1 MRHEDNNISLSKRL
15 EERVKELTC
24 LYELSKVVQ
33 QLELGLD
40 YQLERIIE
48 IIPKGWQY
56 PDNLGVHISY
66 DGNQLGSN
74 LTAVGLREL
83 ICANQQEVGEIK
95 VGYSNLP
102 DEKNSFLKEEQQLL
116 SQIAIEI
123 GNLLSRHQQIENE
136 KLLVEQMKRD
146 DRLHILA
153 ELTAGVAH
161 ELNTPLGNIL
171 GYAEILKKSIE
182 DKNKRNDAQ
191 KIVASALSAREI
203 VKKLMYFSC
212 EMPSNFKPLD
222 INKVIKDT
230 CDLLSLQLKQ
240 SNKQIE
246 QKLDLES
253 LMINGDGMQLSQ
265 VFINLILNAKDAIA
279 ANEKIFISTKDL
291 NDFVEVKITDEG
303 HGILESDLEN
313 IFKPFFTTKK
323 HGTGLGLSVAHGIIQ
338 SHKGK
343 IEVKSKMDSGT
354 QFIITLPKIAS

>member
-1 MRHEDNNISLSKRL
+1 MTQEDENINLSKRL

-40 YQLERIIE
+40 NQLERIVK

-56 PDNLGVHISY
+56 PDNLDVHISY
-66 DGNQLGSN
+66 NGNHLGSEFS
-74 LTAVGLREL
+74 VFGLSEL
-83 ICANQQEVGEIK
+83 ISINQHEIGEIK

-123 GNLLSRHQQIENE
+123 GNLIARHEQIEKE
-136 KLLVEQMKRD
+136 KLLNEQMMRD
-146 DRLHILA
+146 DRLHVLA

-212 EMPSNFKPLD
+212 EMPSNFKPID
-222 INKVIKDT
+222 INTVVKDT

-240 SNKQIE
+240 SNKHIQ
-246 QKLDLES
+246 QKLESES
-253 LMINGDGMQLSQ
+253 LMVNGDSMQLSQ
-265 VFINLILNAKDAIA
+265 VFINLLLNAKDAIA
-279 ANEKIFISTKDL
+279 ANEKIFISSKDL
-291 NDFVEVKITDEG
+291 GDFVQVLIKDEG
-303 HGILESDLEN
+303 QGISESDLEN
-313 IFKPFFTTKK
+313 IFKPFFTKK
-323 HGTGLGLSVAHGIIQ
+323 QHGTGLGLSVAHGIIQ
-338 SHKGK
+338 SHKGN
-343 IEVKSKMDSGT
+343 IEVKSKIDSGT

>member
-1 MRHEDNNISLSKRL
+1 MTHENINISVSKRL

-33 QLELGLD
+33 QLEVGLD
-40 YQLERIIE
+40 KQLEEIID

-56 PDNLGVHISY
+56 PDKLDVYISH
-66 DGNQLGSN
+66 DGNHLGSD
-74 LTAVGLREL
+74 LSSVGLSEM
-83 ICANQQEVGEIK
+83 ITINQHEIGVIK

-116 SQIAIEI
+116 SQIAFEL
-123 GNLLSRHQQIENE
+123 GNLIARHEQIEKE
-136 KLLVEQMKRD
+136 KLLNEQMKRD
-146 DRLHILA
+146 DRLHVLA

-191 KIVASALSAREI
+191 KIVTSALSAREI

-212 EMPSNFKPLD
+212 EMPSNFQPID
-222 INKVIKDT
+222 INIVVKDT

-240 SNKQIE
+240 SNKHIE
-246 QKLDLES
+246 QNLES
-253 LMINGDGMQLSQ
+253 EPLMVNGDSMQLSQ
-265 VFINLILNAKDAIA
+265 VFINLLLNAKDAIA
-279 ANEKIFISTKDL
+279 ANEKIFISTKNW
-291 NDFVEVKITDEG
+291 NDSIQIKIEDKG
-303 HGILESDLEN
+303 HGIPESDLEN
-313 IFKPFFTTKK
+313 IFKPFFTKK
-323 HGTGLGLSVAHGIIQ
+323 QHGTGLGLSVAHGIIQ
-338 SHKGK
+338 SHKGS
-343 IEVKSKMDSGT
+343 IEVKSKIDVGT

>member
-1 MRHEDNNISLSKRL
+1 MTQEDENINLSKRL

-40 YQLERIIE
+40 EQIEKILE
-48 IIPKGWQY
+48 IIPKGWQFPEHLDVNITY
-56 PDNLGVHISY
+56 HDKNFGLELNQIGLKESIHI
-66 DGNQLGSN
+66 NQ
-74 LTAVGLREL
+74 R
-83 ICANQQEVGEIK
+83 EVGEIK
-95 VGYSNLP
+95 VGYNNLP
-102 DEKNSFLKEEQQLL
+102 NQKNSFLKEEQQLL

-123 GNLLSRHQQIENE
+123 GNLIARHEQIEKE
-136 KLLVEQMKRD
+136 KLLKEQMQRD

-191 KIVASALSAREI
+191 KILTSALSAREI

-212 EMPSNFKPLD
+212 EMPSNFKPID
-222 INKVIKDT
+222 INAVVKDT

-240 SNKQIE
+240 SNKQIKQNIE
-246 QKLDLES
+246 LEP
-253 LMINGDGMQLSQ
+253 LIINGDSMQLSQ

-279 ANEKIFISTKDL
+279 ANEKIFISTKAL
-291 NDFVEVKITDEG
+291 NDFAQVTIKDKG
-303 HGILESDLEN
+303 HGILESDLED
-313 IFKPFFTTKK
+313 IFKPFFTTKQ

-343 IEVKSKMDSGT
+343 IEVKSEKNKGT
-354 QFIITLPKIAS
+354 EFIITLPKIAS

>member
-1 MRHEDNNISLSKRL
+1 MTYEDNNISLSKRL

-33 QLELGLD
+33 QIELGLEK
-40 YQLERIIE
+40 QLERIIK
-48 IIPKGWQY
+48 IIPKGWQF
-56 PDNLGVHISY
+56 PDNLDVHISY
-66 DGNQLGSN
+66 GGNLLGSE
-74 LTAVGLREL
+74 LSSVGLSEL
-83 ICANQQEVGEIK
+83 ISINQREIGEIK

-123 GNLLSRHQQIENE
+123 GNLLSRHEQIEKE
-136 KLLVEQMKRD
+136 KLLNEKMKRD

-191 KIVASALSAREI
+191 KIVTSALSAREI

-240 SNKQIE
+240 SNKHIE
-246 QKLDLES
+246 QTLELGS
-253 LMINGDGMQLSQ
+253 LIINGDSMQLSQ
-265 VFINLILNAKDAIA
+265 VFINIILNAKDAIA
-279 ANEKIFISTKDL
+279 ANEKILISTKDF

-303 HGILESDLEN
+303 HGISESDQEN
-313 IFKPFFTTKK
+313 IFKPFFTKK
-323 HGTGLGLSVAHGIIQ
+323 QHGTGLGLSVAHGIIQ
-338 SHKGK
+338 SHKGN
-343 IEVKSKMDSGT
+343 IEVKSKIDSGT

>member
-1 MRHEDNNISLSKRL
+1 MSQEDKNINLSKTL

-24 LYELSKVVQ
+24 LYELSKVIQ
-33 QLELGLD
+33 QFDLGLD
-40 YQLERIIE
+40 EQIEKIIE
-48 IIPKGWQY
+48 IIPKGWQFSEHLEVNVTY
-56 PDNLGVHISY
+56 HNSNFGLEL
-66 DGNQLGSN
+66 NQ
-74 LTAVGLREL
+74 VGLKESIHINQRE
-83 ICANQQEVGEIK
+83 IGEIR
-95 VGYSNLP
+95 VGYNNLP

-123 GNLLSRHQQIENE
+123 GNLIARHEQIEKE
-136 KLLVEQMKRD
+136 KLLNEQMQRD

-191 KIVASALSAREI
+191 KIVTSALSAREI

-212 EMPSNFKPLD
+212 EMPSNFKPID
-222 INKVIKDT
+222 INTVVKDT

-240 SNKQIE
+240 SNKKIKQNIE
-246 QKLDLES
+246 LKPL
-253 LMINGDGMQLSQ
+253 IVNGDSMQLSQ

-279 ANEKIFISTKDL
+279 ANEQFFISTKEL
-291 NDFVEVKITDEG
+291 NDFIQVTIKDNG
-303 HGILESDLEN
+303 HGISEGDLEN
-313 IFKPFFTTKK
+313 IFKPFFTTKQ

-343 IEVKSKMDSGT
+343 IEVKSEKNKGT
-354 QFIITLPKIAS
+354 EIIITLPKIVS

>member
-1 MRHEDNNISLSKRL
+1 MIQEDENINLSKRL

-40 YQLERIIE
+40 KQIEKIIE
-48 IIPKGWQY
+48 IIPKGWQFPERLKVNITY
-56 PDNLGVHISY
+56 HNSNFGLEL
-66 DGNQLGSN
+66 NQ
-74 LTAVGLREL
+74 VGLKESIHINQRE
-83 ICANQQEVGEIK
+83 IGEIK
-95 VGYSNLP
+95 VGYSNLT

-116 SQIAIEI
+116 SQIAIEL
-123 GNLLSRHQQIENE
+123 GNLIARNEQIEKE
-136 KLLVEQMKRD
+136 KLLNEQMQRE

-191 KIVASALSAREI
+191 KIITSALSAREI

-212 EMPSNFKPLD
+212 EMPSNFKPID
-222 INKVIKDT
+222 INTVVKDT

-240 SNKQIE
+240 SNKHVEQNIE
-246 QKLDLES
+246 LKPL
-253 LMINGDGMQLSQ
+253 IVNGDSMQLSQ

-279 ANEKIFISTKDL
+279 ANEMIFISTKDL
-291 NDFVEVKITDEG
+291 NEFAQVIIKDKG
-303 HGILESDLEN
+303 HGISESDLED
-313 IFKPFFTTKK
+313 IFKPFFTTKQ

-343 IEVKSKMDSGT
+343 IEVKSEKNKGT
-354 QFIITLPKIAS
+354 EFIITLPKNAS

>member
-1 MRHEDNNISLSKRL
+1 MTQEDENINLSKRL

-33 QLELGLD
+33 HVELGVEN
-40 YQLERIIE
+40 QLERIID

-56 PDNLGVHISY
+56 PDNLDVNVSY
-66 DGNQLGSN
+66 NGNHFGSE
-74 LTAVGLREL
+74 LSHFGLSEL
-83 ICANQQEVGEIK
+83 IKINQHEIGEIK

-102 DEKNSFLKEEQQLL
+102 VEKNSFLKEEQQLL

-123 GNLLSRHQQIENE
+123 GNLIARHEQIEKE
-136 KLLVEQMKRD
+136 KLLNEQMKRD
-146 DRLHILA
+146 DRLHVLA

-191 KIVASALSAREI
+191 KIVTSALSAREI

-212 EMPSNFKPLD
+212 EMPSNFKPID
-222 INKVIKDT
+222 INTVVKDT

-240 SNKQIE
+240 SNKHIE
-246 QKLDLES
+246 QKLELEP
-253 LMINGDGMQLSQ
+253 LIVNGDSMQLSQ
-265 VFINLILNAKDAIA
+265 VFINLLLNAKDAIA
-279 ANEKIFISTKDL
+279 ANQKIFISTKDL
-291 NDFVEVKITDEG
+291 EDFVQVIIKDEG
-303 HGILESDLEN
+303 HGISESDQEN
-313 IFKPFFTTKK
+313 IFKPFFTKK
-323 HGTGLGLSVAHGIIQ
+323 QHGTGLGLSVAHGIIQ
-338 SHKGK
+338 SHKGN
-343 IEVKSKMDSGT
+343 IEVKSKIDIGT